1 MCSIYGCTYVV
12 WYGIATRPSVRP
24 SIHQMQFAAAIYW
37 RCGGCFISLVNIG
50 DAAGLVWFRIESG
63 SSSRATYLNKD
74 EALFYRSRFHFG
86 RKCHVGRMIRIAMQG
101 WGQQNLLLFFHAH
114 CMHCWLYVVDGWGF
128 AGGATA
134 TKAPRNSQQ
143 VMYRRTFDINVLW
156 IVSVLMSPASPILRH
171 LTTTTNRLDWITF
184 FYSAERN
191 GQ

>member
-1 MCSIYGCTYVV
+1 
-12 WYGIATRPSVRP
+12 
-24 SIHQMQFAAAIYW
+24 
-37 RCGGCFISLVNIG
+37 
-50 DAAGLVWFRIESG
+50 
-63 SSSRATYLNKD
+63 
-74 EALFYRSRFHFG
+74 
-86 RKCHVGRMIRIAMQG
+86 MIRIAMQG

-184 FYSAERN
+184 FYSADSKCIYRPRKLSAEYVFHKLFLWAALQSATQRGCSGSPLLTQSVRLQYKYN
-191 GQ
+191 LA